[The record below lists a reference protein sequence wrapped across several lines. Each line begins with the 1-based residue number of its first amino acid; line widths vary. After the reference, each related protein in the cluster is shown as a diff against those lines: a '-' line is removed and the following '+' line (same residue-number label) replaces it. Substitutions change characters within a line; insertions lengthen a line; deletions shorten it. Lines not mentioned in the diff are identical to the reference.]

1 MSNVSTAKMNVGKLS
16 NEDLQDMFEEAYRE
30 QVGTPNKI
38 DEFECKC
45 LKDGDVVTAEI
56 TISGM
61 AGSPTIEDYK
71 AGKVKAYVT
80 EGRKQNVKPNGM
92 VTISREGKGSLSFRQ
107 STAKS
112 DIYVLNSTDFVV
124 VYKSV

>member
-1 MSNVSTAKMNVGKLS
+1 MSKVMKTDKMVVGKLS
-16 NEDLQDMFEEAYRE
+16 NEDLQEMFEEAYRE

-45 LKDGDVVTAEI
+45 SKEGEGVTAEL

-61 AGSPTIEDYK
+61 AGSPTVEDYK
-71 AGKVKAYVT
+71 AGKVKVYDNK
-80 EGRKQNVKPNGM
+80 GRVQPSGL
-92 VTISREGKGSLSFRQ
+92 VTIGREGKGSLSFRL
-107 STAKS
+107 STAKK
-112 DIYVLNSTDFVV
+112 DIYVLNSTDYVV